1 MRQTATRVENNVYEV
16 FKATSNSLG
25 LSPADALRVF
35 IYSFNEHHG
44 FPFEV
49 TSRAQFEPFETEDE
63 ALDFATAVS
72 MEAINEA
79 R

>member
-1 MRQTATRVENNVYEV
+1 MRQAATRVDDGVYEV
-16 FKATSNSLG
+16 FKATTNSLG

-35 IYSFNEHHG
+35 IYSFNERRG

-49 TSRAQFEPFETEDE
+49 TTKPNYQLLETEEE
-63 ALDFATAVS
+63 ALDFATSLS
-72 MEAINEA
+72 METLDEA

>member
-1 MRQTATRVENNVYEV
+1 MRQAATRVDDGVYEV
-16 FKATSNSLG
+16 FKATTSRLG

-35 IYSFNEHHG
+35 IYSFNERHG

-49 TSRAQFEPFETEDE
+49 ATKPNYQPFDNEEE
-63 ALDFATAVS
+63 ALDFATSLS
-72 MEAINEA
+72 METINEA

>member
-1 MRQTATRVENNVYEV
+1 MRQTATRVDDNVYEV

-44 FPFEV
+44 FPFQV
-49 TSRAQFEPFETEDE
+49 TSNTQAEPFETEEE
-63 ALDFATAVS
+63 ALDFATAMS
-72 MEAINEA
+72 METLNEA

>member
-1 MRQTATRVENNVYEV
+1 MRQTATRVDNNVYDV

-49 TSRAQFEPFETEDE
+49 ASKTQVEPFDTEE
-63 ALDFATAVS
+63 QALDFATAMS
-72 MEAINEA
+72 MEALNET